1 MAGSEFAQGLGPF
14 LREALGAYG
23 DDVLTGEEVAPA
35 SPVADVG
42 RRVLRA
48 TYDRG
53 DALGRELLE
62 DAVREAEQGA
72 DAAEVLTPPLQ
83 RALRKDPGLESEL
96 AALLPK
102 GGTTVIAS
110 GERSVAAGGN
120 IGIAITGDGH
130 GRA

>member
-23 DDVLTGEEVAPA
+23 DGVLTDAEVAPA
-35 SPVADVG
+35 SPAADAG
-42 RRVLRA
+42 RRVLRT

-62 DAVREAEQGA
+62 DAVREVTQGA
-72 DAAEVLTPPLQ
+72 DAAEVLTQPIQ
-83 RALRKDPGLESEL
+83 RALRKDPGLEGEL
-96 AALLPK
+96 AALLPRD
-102 GGTTVIAS
+102 GPTVVAS
-110 GERSVAAGGN
+110 GERSIAAGGN

-130 GRA
+130 GRS